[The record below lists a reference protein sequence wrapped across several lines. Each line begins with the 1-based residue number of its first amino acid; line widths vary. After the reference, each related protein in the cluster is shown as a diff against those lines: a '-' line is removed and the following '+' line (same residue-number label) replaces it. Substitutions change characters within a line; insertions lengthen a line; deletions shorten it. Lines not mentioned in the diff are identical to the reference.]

1 MKSKKKL
8 IIAASVVIILGI
20 IIIANVKKGGGVN
33 VEASRVERGEIE
45 EVVSAPGEISAKEER
60 KINAEVTAEV
70 VKLLV
75 EEGDWVEKG
84 QILVKLDS
92 TEQFAAYQRAM
103 ANVGAQR
110 ADLEFKREQLRRKKE
125 LYEKGLISRENFEN
139 IATEV
144 ELASSILENARTELG
159 RARRSLERTTIRS
172 PIPGTVMDINK
183 EEGEVVVAGTINNP
197 GSIILT
203 VSDLEEMEMVAD
215 VNESEIPLVSIR
227 DTARITVDAFA
238 DTVFKGI
245 VYYKASMPIET
256 SSSQAVDFEVK
267 ISIPHHPGMLPGMS
281 ANCEI
286 ITAKKDSILR
296 IPLQALVTKDKKSG
310 VYKIKE
316 GKTKFA
322 EVKTGITEAMWVEI
336 MEGLEENDLIVSG
349 PIKTLMNLTDDQKV
363 TWKEEKEEGSEEGES
378 IDTTVEKEKTE
389 SVGEEGKEQ
398 NEKNKQ
404 TGEEEKLEDN

>member
-1 MKSKKKL
+1 MKNKKKV
-8 IIAASVVIILGI
+8 IIAASIILVLI
-20 IIIANVKKGGGVN
+20 IIIAANLRKGGGVK
-33 VEASRVERGEIE
+33 VEASKVTRGSIE
-45 EVVSAPGEISAKEER
+45 EIVSAPGEIQAKEER
-60 KINAEVTAEV
+60 KINSEVTAEV

-75 EEGDWVEKG
+75 EEGDWVEEG

-92 TEQFAAYQRAM
+92 TEQFAAHQRAL

-110 ADLEFKREQLRRKKE
+110 ADLEFRKEQLRRKNE
-125 LYEKGLISRENFEN
+125 LYNKGLISRENFEN

-159 RARRSLERTTIRS
+159 RAKRSLQRTTIRS

-238 DTVFKGI
+238 DTTFKGI
-245 VYYKASMPIET
+245 VYYKASMPKAASAT
-256 SSSQAVDFEVK
+256 TAVEFEVE

-286 ITAKKDSILR
+286 VTAKKDNVLR
-296 IPLQALVTKDKKSG
+296 IPLQALVAKDKKSG
-310 VYKIKE
+310 VYKIEE
-316 GKTKFA
+316 GKTKFV
-322 EVKTGITEAMWVEI
+322 EVKTGITEAMWIEI
-336 MEGLEENDLIVSG
+336 KEGLEENDLIVSG
-349 PIKTLMNLTDDQKV
+349 PIKTLMSLTDNQKII
-363 TWKEEKEEGSEEGES
+363 WEEEKEGVSEEDKILE
-378 IDTTVEKEKTE
+378 
-389 SVGEEGKEQ
+389 
-398 NEKNKQ
+398 
-404 TGEEEKLEDN
+404 TGEEKIEEKEAKEEEKPAEEKKDLEDN

>member
-20 IIIANVKKGGGVN
+20 IIIANVKKGGGVS
-33 VEASRVERGEIE
+33 VEISRVERGEIE
-45 EVVSAPGEISAKEER
+45 ELISAPGEIRAKEER

-75 EEGDWVEKG
+75 EEGDWVSKG

-92 TEQFAAYQRAM
+92 TEQFAAYQRAL

-110 ADLEFKREQLRRKKE
+110 ADLEFKREQLRRKKQ

-144 ELASSILENARTELG
+144 ELTASILENARTELG
-159 RARRSLERTTIRS
+159 RAKRSLERTTIRS

-215 VNESEIPLVSIR
+215 VNESQIPLISIKN
-227 DTARITVDAFA
+227 TARITVDAFT
-238 DTVFKGI
+238 DTTFIGV
-245 VYYKASMPIET
+245 VYYKASMPKEV
-256 SSSQAVDFEVK
+256 SSTAAVEFEVK

-286 ITAKKDSILR
+286 ITAKKDSVLR

-310 VYKIKE
+310 VYKIEE
-316 GKTKFA
+316 GKTKFV
-322 EVKTGITEAMWVEI
+322 EVKTGITEGMRVEI
-336 MEGLEENDLIVSG
+336 KEGLEENDLIVSG
-349 PIKTLMNLTDDQKV
+349 PIKTLMNLTDNQKV
-363 TWKEEKEEGSEEGES
+363 IWEEEKEEA
-378 IDTTVEKEKTE
+378 TE
-389 SVGEEGKEQ
+389 EEGKGKGTPK
-398 NEKNKQ
+398 EKNEPEKEDKPADA
-404 TGEEEKLEDN
+404 EENLKDK

>member
-1 MKSKKKL
+1 MKNKKKL
-8 IIAASVVIILGI
+8 IIAASVIVILGI

-33 VEASRVERGEIE
+33 VEASRVDKGKIE
-45 EVVSAPGEISAKEER
+45 EVVSAPGEIQAKEER

-70 VKLLV
+70 VELLV
-75 EEGDWVEKG
+75 EEGDWVSKG
-84 QILVKLDS
+84 QTLVKLDS

-144 ELASSILENARTELG
+144 ELAASILENARTELG

-183 EEGEVVVAGTINNP
+183 KEGEVVVAGTINNP

-203 VSDLEEMEMVAD
+203 VSDLEKMEMVAD
-215 VNESEIPLVSIR
+215 VNESEIPLISIK

-238 DTVFKGI
+238 DTTFIGI
-245 VYYKASMPIET
+245 VYYKASMPKEV
-256 SSSQAVDFEVK
+256 SSTAAVEFEVK
-267 ISIPHHPGMLPGMS
+267 ISIPHHSGMLPGMS

-286 ITAKKDSILR
+286 ITAKKDSVLR

-310 VYKIKE
+310 VYKIE
-316 GKTKFA
+316 DGKTKFA
-322 EVKTGITEAMWVEI
+322 EVKTGITEGMTVEI
-336 MEGLEENDLIVSG
+336 KEGLQENDLIVSG
-349 PIKTLMNLTDDQKV
+349 PIKTLMKLTDNQKV
-363 TWKEEKEEGSEEGES
+363 IWEEKKEEAAGGKEG
-378 IDTTVEKEKTE
+378 TEKETLE
-389 SVGEEGKEQ
+389 
-398 NEKNKQ
+398 EKN
-404 TGEEEKLEDN
+404 EPEKEDKPADTQENLKDK

>member
-1 MKSKKKL
+1 MKNKKKV
-8 IIAASVVIILGI
+8 IIAASIILVLI
-20 IIIANVKKGGGVN
+20 IIIAANLRKGGGVK
-33 VEASRVERGEIE
+33 VEASKVTRGSIE
-45 EVVSAPGEISAKEER
+45 EIVSAPGEIQAKEER
-60 KINAEVTAEV
+60 KINSEVTAEV

-75 EEGDWVEKG
+75 EEGDWVEEG

-92 TEQFAAYQRAM
+92 TEQFAAYQRAL

-110 ADLEFKREQLRRKKE
+110 ADLEFRKEQLRRKNE
-125 LYEKGLISRENFEN
+125 LYNKGLISRENFEN

-159 RARRSLERTTIRS
+159 RAKRSLQRTTIRS

-238 DTVFKGI
+238 DTTFKGI
-245 VYYKASMPIET
+245 VYYKASMPKAASAT
-256 SSSQAVDFEVK
+256 TAVEFEVE

-286 ITAKKDSILR
+286 VTAKKDNVLR
-296 IPLQALVTKDKKSG
+296 IPLQALVAKDKKSG
-310 VYKIKE
+310 VYKIEE
-316 GKTKFA
+316 GKTKFV
-322 EVKTGITEAMWVEI
+322 EVKTGITEAMWIEI
-336 MEGLEENDLIVSG
+336 KEGLEENDLIVSG
-349 PIKTLMNLTDDQKV
+349 PIKTLMSLTDNQKII
-363 TWKEEKEEGSEEGES
+363 WEEEKEGVSEEDKILE
-378 IDTTVEKEKTE
+378 
-389 SVGEEGKEQ
+389 
-398 NEKNKQ
+398 
-404 TGEEEKLEDN
+404 TGEEKIEEKEAKEEEKPAEEKKDLEDN

>member
-1 MKSKKKL
+1 MKNKKKL
-8 IIAASVVIILGI
+8 IIAASVIIILGI

-33 VEASRVERGEIE
+33 VEASKVERGKIE
-45 EVVSAPGEISAKEER
+45 EIVSAPGEIRAKEER

-75 EEGDWVEKG
+75 EEGDWVSKG

-92 TEQFAAYQRAM
+92 TEQFAAYQRAL

-110 ADLEFKREQLRRKKE
+110 ADLEFRKEQMRRKKE
-125 LYEKGLISRENFEN
+125 LYEKGLISRENFDN

-144 ELASSILENARTELG
+144 ELAGSNLENARTELG
-159 RARRSLERTTIRS
+159 RAKRSLERTTVRS

-215 VNESEIPLVSIR
+215 VNESEIPLVSIG

-256 SSSQAVDFEVK
+256 SSSQAVDFEVEM
-267 ISIPHHPGMLPGMS
+267 SVPHHPGMLPGMS

-286 ITAKKDSILR
+286 VTAKKDSVLR
-296 IPLQALVTKDKKSG
+296 IPLQALVARDKESG
-310 VYKIKE
+310 VYKIEE
-316 GKTKFA
+316 GKTKFMKV
-322 EVKTGITEAMWVEI
+322 ETGITEAMWVEI
-336 MEGLEENDLIVSG
+336 IEGLEENDLIVSG

-363 TWKEEKEEGSEEGES
+363 TWKEEEEGKSEEDEDIDTLKAGEDKEEEGE
-378 IDTTVEKEKTE
+378 KETA
-389 SVGEEGKEQ
+389 EGKG
-398 NEKNKQ
+398 NL
-404 TGEEEKLEDN
+404 EEK

>member
-1 MKSKKKL
+1 MKNKKKL
-8 IIAASVVIILGI
+8 IIIASAIVLLVI

-33 VEASRVERGEIE
+33 VEASKVSRGSIE
-45 EVVSAPGEISAKEER
+45 EIVSAPGEIQAKEER
-60 KINAEVTAEV
+60 KINSEITAEV

-92 TEQFAAYQRAM
+92 TEQFAAHQRAL

-125 LYEKGLISRENFEN
+125 LYQKGLISRENFEN

-215 VNESEIPLVSIR
+215 VNESEIPLVSIG

-245 VYYKASMPIET
+245 VYYKASMPIVA
-256 SSSQAVDFEVK
+256 SSSQAVDFEVE
-267 ISIPHHPGMLPGMS
+267 ISVPHHPGMLPGMS

-286 ITAKKDSILR
+286 VTARKDSIIR
-296 IPLQALVTKDKKSG
+296 IPLQALVARDKESG
-310 VYKIKE
+310 VYKIEE
-316 GKTKFA
+316 GKTKFMKV
-322 EVKTGITEAMWVEI
+322 ETGITEAMWVEI
-336 MEGLEENDLIVSG
+336 IEGLEENDLIVSG
-349 PIKTLMNLTDDQKV
+349 PIKTLMKLTEDQKV
-363 TWKEEKEEGSEEGES
+363 IWEEEKEEA
-378 IDTTVEKEKTE
+378 TEKEEK
-389 SVGEEGKEQ
+389 GEETPE
-398 NEKNKQ
+398 EKNECEKEDKPAEA
-404 TGEEEKLEDN
+404 EENVKDK

>member
-1 MKSKKKL
+1 MKNKKKII
-8 IIAASVVIILGI
+8 IIASAIVLLVI
-20 IIIANVKKGGGVN
+20 IIIANVKKGGGVS
-33 VEASRVERGEIE
+33 VEVSRVERGEIE
-45 EVVSAPGEISAKEER
+45 ELISAPGEIRAKEER

-75 EEGDWVEKG
+75 EEGDWVSKG

-92 TEQFAAYQRAM
+92 TEQFAAYQRAL

-110 ADLEFKREQLRRKKE
+110 ADLEFKKEQLRRKKE

-159 RARRSLERTTIRS
+159 RAKRSLERTTIRS

-215 VNESEIPLVSIR
+215 INESQIPLISIKN
-227 DTARITVDAFA
+227 TARITVDAFT
-238 DTVFKGI
+238 DTTFIGI
-245 VYYKASMPIET
+245 VYYKASMPKET
-256 SSSQAVDFEVK
+256 SSTAAVEFEVK

-286 ITAKKDSILR
+286 ITAKKDNVLH

-310 VYKIKE
+310 VYKIE
-316 GKTKFA
+316 EVETKFV
-322 EVKTGITEAMWVEI
+322 EVKTGITEGMRVEI
-336 MEGLEENDLIVSG
+336 KEGLEENDLIVSG
-349 PIKTLMNLTDDQKV
+349 PIKTLMNLTDNQKV
-363 TWKEEKEEGSEEGES
+363 IWEEEKEE
-378 IDTTVEKEKTE
+378 TTE
-389 SVGEEGKEQ
+389 GEEGKEKGTRG
-398 NEKNKQ
+398 EKNEPK
-404 TGEEEKLEDN
+404 KEDKPVDAKEDLKDK